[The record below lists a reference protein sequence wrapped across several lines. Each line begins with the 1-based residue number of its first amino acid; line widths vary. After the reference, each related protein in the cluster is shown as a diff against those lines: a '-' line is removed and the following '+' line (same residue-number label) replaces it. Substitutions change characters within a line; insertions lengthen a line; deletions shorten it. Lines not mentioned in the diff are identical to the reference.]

1 MEANAVNRHSSSAG
15 NPYNQTIVVII
26 KIVVLVVVCLKR
38 AEARTS
44 SIGPDSGFMPPTMLK
59 FLGDMEREKT
69 ISFTSQQ
76 LAIATDNFK
85 HLLGSGG
92 FGSVYKGVF
101 SNGTMVAVKVLN
113 GTSNKR
119 IEEQFKAEVST
130 LGRTHHV
137 NLVRLYGYCFEK
149 CLRALVYEYMGNG
162 SLDHYLFRENKKRRN
177 MDVTLPDSQ
186 EWFPTWVWTKFEK
199 GELGDLMSACAIE
212 AKDTE
217 MAERMVKLSLCCVQY
232 RPESRPLMSLVVK
245 MLEGALEVPT
255 PSNPFRFMNA
265 APSPGFLPLMAWD
278 PSAFDSSTSQMVT
291 GSTFVNGTP
300 IMKKYGICAPS
311 N

>member
-1 MEANAVNRHSSSAG
+1 MASKTSHLATLNDAKV
-15 NPYNQTIVVII
+15 VVII
-26 KIVVLVVVCLKR
+26 KIVILVVVCLKR
-38 AEARTS
+38 AEARS
-44 SIGPDSGFMPPTMLK
+44 SSVGPDSGFMPPTMLK

-113 GTSNKR
+113 GTSDKR

-130 LGRTHHV
+130 LGRTYHV
-137 NLVRLYGYCFEK
+137 NLVRLYG
-149 CLRALVYEYMGNG
+149 
-162 SLDHYLFRENKKRRN
+162 RRN
-177 MDVTLPDSQ
+177 MDVTLPDCQ

-217 MAERMVKLSLCCVQY
+217 MAERMVKLALCCVQY
-232 RPESRPLMSLVVK
+232 RPEPRPLMSLVVK

-255 PSNPFRFMNA
+255 PPNPFRFMNA

-278 PSAFDSSTSQMVT
+278 PSAFDSDSSQMVT

-300 IMKKYGICAPS
+300 IMKK
-311 N
+311 